1 LVYGLIIL
9 FAGDTSVVIASR
21 NFEDFCSP
29 SNLVLSD
36 MIKRFAADNLVL
48 SLDKTNT
55 KEIHNKGFKISWF
68 TD

>member
-1 LVYGLIIL
+1 
-9 FAGDTSVVIASR
+9 
-21 NFEDFCSP
+21 
-29 SNLVLSD
+29 